1 MREAFG
7 GQQFVI
13 RGAPTRRMR
22 GYHEGAGRHQRQS
35 EAIRG
40 NQGHSEAITQGTM
53 REASEGRQCWLNTAR
68 LMPAK
73 HARRFE
79 ACGRALLSFSY
90 QR

>member
-22 GYHEGAGRHQRQS
+22 GYHEGGIRGNQRPS

-40 NQGHSEAITQGTM
+40 IQRQSEGTM
-53 REASEGRQCWLNTAR
+53 REASEGRQCWLNAAL

-73 HARRFE
+73 RARRFE